1 MSDNATVPV
10 NIGAC
15 QCPGTPHDE
24 GDIVQLRTR
33 LNLAAGVQLQRRVVD
48 ANKTSE
54 DTDVL
59 AGKLAEA
66 YIRVG
71 VVAWN
76 LRDEADRPV
85 PVNDANLQTYLIDD
99 FVRSFEVADKADAM
113 YMDTV
118 LGPLVKRV
126 AASSPDTTT
135 RQSTSP
141 NGNGASKRPKRSK
154 RSSTSTIP
162 TDDIVSTS
170 P

>member
-1 MSDNATVPV
+1 MTDNETLGV

-15 QCPGTPHDE
+15 QCPGTPHENGDE
-24 GDIVQLRTR
+24 VHLRKR
-33 LNLAAGVQLQRRVVD
+33 LGLAAGVQLQRRVVD
-48 ANKTSE
+48 ANANSE

-76 LRDEADRPV
+76 LTDEAGKPV
-85 PVNDANLQTYLIDD
+85 PVNQDTLQTHLLDD
-99 FVRSFEVADKADAM
+99 FARSIEVADAADGI

-126 AASSPDTTT
+126 AESSRSTTT
-135 RQSTSP
+135 NGSTSP
-141 NGNGASKRPKRSK
+141 TANGAHKPQKQSK
-154 RSSTSTIP
+154 RSSTSTTQ
-162 TDDIVSTS
+162 TDATETTS